1 MAAVVPLRGVNLLG
15 EGEILLHL
23 PVERSVDLLPEFCV
37 YLLFCTEVV
46 DELLE
51 FTKCLQIAGKESR
64 ILSLGL
70 DPCLEAARR
79 RSETRAADSGR
90 RSSAPQIRSE

>member
-1 MAAVVPLRGVNLLG
+1 MAVSSWPAVVPLRGVNLLG

-23 PVERSVDLLPEFCV
+23 PVEQSVDLVPEFCV

-70 DPCLEAARR
+70 DPAWEAAR
-79 RSETRAADSGR
+79 
-90 RSSAPQIRSE
+90 QQV

>member
-23 PVERSVDLLPEFCV
+23 PVEQSVDLLPEFCV

-70 DPCLEAARR
+70 DPCLG
-79 RSETRAADSGR
+79 SGP
-90 RSSAPQIRSE
+90 PQVLD